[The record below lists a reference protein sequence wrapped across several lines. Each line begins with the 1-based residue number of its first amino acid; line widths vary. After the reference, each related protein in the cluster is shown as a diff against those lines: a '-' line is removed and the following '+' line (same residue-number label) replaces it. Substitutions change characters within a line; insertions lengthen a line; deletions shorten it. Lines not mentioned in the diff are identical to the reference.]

1 MGRVVQLPS
10 PPTQHVHIE
19 AEIPGGFGD
28 PITLFSA
35 QPHCFMFELCCIS
48 LPLLCHHGTPPEI
61 IISLFSRCPFLLNH
75 NTATRWRPCGVMGP
89 TRVPGRVR
97 PPRPQFA
104 VGNPRGP

>member
-1 MGRVVQLPS
+1 MGRVVQLPA

-19 AEIPGGFGD
+19 AEIPGGFVD

-75 NTATRWRPCGVMGP
+75 NSEYLKHLAPEPHRCTSVLQLLAR
-89 TRVPGRVR
+89 
-97 PPRPQFA
+97 
-104 VGNPRGP
+104 